1 MGLHS
6 PSAFSS
12 SSKFSELFIFQFPE
26 KLGIA
31 AAGVGDAGRR
41 PRGK

>member
-41 PRGK
+41 PRGE